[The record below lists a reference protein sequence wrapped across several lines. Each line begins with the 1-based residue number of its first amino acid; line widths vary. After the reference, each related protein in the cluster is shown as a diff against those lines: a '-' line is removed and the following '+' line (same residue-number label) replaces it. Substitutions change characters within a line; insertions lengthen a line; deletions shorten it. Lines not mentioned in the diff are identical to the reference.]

1 MGDCG
6 AAVGSVGHGEQQV
19 DFMTPLHTTD
29 VPSELA
35 RVKSEGAAIHQIS
48 PHNAGRIFK
57 PGSNEPG
64 VFATRVL
71 GDTLV
76 TDVHGVSTEPDVKK
90 TSFYSAPGVVL
101 LASGGVWGIIPDPE
115 AVLHLIARGQAMH

>member
-6 AAVGSVGHGEQQV
+6 AVVGSVGHGQQQV

-35 RVKSEGAAIHQIS
+35 RVKSEGASIHQIS
-48 PHNAGRIFK
+48 PHNAGGI
-57 PGSNEPG
+57 
-64 VFATRVL
+64 FATRVL

-101 LASGGVWGIIPDPE
+101 LASGGVWGILPDPE